1 MTKALR
7 TARRYWKLI
16 AVSCFSLS
24 IAMALGVLALSLSN
38 TVLLLAPSGV
48 EPDRLVMIYS
58 HSPHQEIGEVSY
70 PDYEYF
76 RKNNHVFTDIAA
88 APNSIGLNV
97 DFQDDGRE
105 VKLATRPV
113 SENYFAV
120 LGIKPFLGRFF
131 AAGETAESTDEAVMS
146 WPCWKRLGSKRDII
160 GKKLAGWTIVGVA
173 PPSFTGGFYGA
184 NGDLSGSL
192 RHDQDRSWMVDRS
205 QGHLM
210 LTARLK
216 PGATRE
222 QAQAEMAGLAGQ
234 LASAYPKENKGK
246 TAVVT
251 RATLLPPDA
260 IPDLMVASG
269 VLMLLVLLVLLIA
282 CANVANLMLA
292 AATGRRQE
300 AAIKLAIGA
309 PRGRLIREYLWES
322 AALCAASG
330 ALGYGMA
337 AAVAVWLRNF
347 SFVFPI
353 WGSFSFSISLRLDGA
368 VLGLTIALVAIASV
382 STGLAPAL
390 YASSPAL
397 AQILGGEVVVGGS
410 QKSVRRNALVIVQVA
425 VCTLVMVGMGLC
437 QRNLY
442 NMRNDDFGFSA
453 HNLVALNVYTEA
465 EGYKQARAAEF
476 YDKLRRTTAA
486 LWGVQ
491 AVTLAWDLPLF
502 GSQDLPIQIPGNA
515 DAISQHTAVDDAY
528 FSTLG
533 IPIVAGRAFDRN
545 DREKARGVAIVNQR
559 MAEMY
564 WRGKNPL
571 GEVFMAGK
579 PGRPVMIVGV
589 AANTKTDIGGAKSG
603 PFVYLPLSQDYRPGI
618 ELIARTSGDPKRW
631 AGPLRTAMRGLG
643 LKVMVEPVTFAE
655 WVDLDLFGMRV
666 ITWGGE
672 LLSGL
677 GLLLAMVGLAGA
689 VSYSVGQRKKELG
702 IRVALGARR
711 GQLLAM
717 LLRQSAAVVGAGVVI
732 GLALGTVAGTLL
744 KSQFYRM
751 DAVEWTVL
759 LPVTAAVMGLA
770 LAMTYLSALPWLR
783 VDPMDAVRHA

>member
-1 MTKALR
+1 MAKALR

-24 IAMALGVLALSLSN
+24 IAMALGVIALSLSN
-38 TVLLLAPSGV
+38 TVLLLPPSGA
-48 EPDRLVMIYS
+48 EPDRLVMLYS
-58 HSPHQEIGEVSY
+58 HSAQEDIGKVSY

-76 RKNNHVFTDIAA
+76 RKNNHVFTDIAG

-97 DFQDDGRE
+97 AFQDDGRE

-113 SENYFAV
+113 SDNYFAV
-120 LGIKPFLGRFF
+120 MGVKPFLGRFF
-131 AAGETAESTDEAVMS
+131 TAGDPAESSNEAVMS
-146 WPCWKRLGSKRDII
+146 WQCWKRLGSKLDVI
-160 GKKLAGWTIVGVA
+160 GKEMAGMTVVGVA

-184 NGDLSGSL
+184 NGDLFTTL
-192 RHDQDRSWMVDRS
+192 RHDQDRSWMADRS
-205 QGHLM
+205 QGTLAV
-210 LTARLK
+210 TARLK
-216 PGATRE
+216 PGVTRA
-222 QAQAEMAGLAGQ
+222 QAQTEMTVLARQ
-234 LASAYPKENKGK
+234 LASAYPAEDKGK
-246 TAVVT
+246 TVRLT

-309 PRGRLIREYLWES
+309 PRGRLIREFLWES

-330 ALGYGMA
+330 AFGYGMA
-337 AAVAVWLRNF
+337 ALVARWLRNF
-347 SFVFPI
+347 TYVFPI

-368 VLGLTIALVAIASV
+368 VLGLTIALVALASV
-382 STGLAPAL
+382 ATGVAPAL

-397 AQILGGEVVVGGS
+397 AQILGGEIVVGGS
-410 QKSVRRNALVIVQVA
+410 RKSVRRNALVIVQVA

-437 QRNLY
+437 QRNLH

-453 HNLVALNVYTEA
+453 RNLVALNVYAEA
-465 EGYKQARAAEF
+465 EGYSRAQASEF
-476 YDKLRRTTAA
+476 HDKLRQTAA
-486 LWGVQ
+486 ALPGVE
-491 AVTLAWDLPLF
+491 AVTLAAGLPLF
-502 GSQDLPIQIPGNA
+502 GSEPLPIRAPGA
-515 DAISQHTAVDDAY
+515 DEATSPHTAVDDAY
-528 FSTLG
+528 FATLG

-545 DREKARGVAIVNQR
+545 DREKAPPVAIVNQR
-559 MAEMY
+559 LAETY
-564 WRGKNPL
+564 WKGRKPL
-571 GEVFMAGK
+571 GEVLMVGK
-579 PGRPVMIVGV
+579 PPRPVTIVGV
-589 AANTKTDIGGAKSG
+589 AANTKDDIGEEKPGL
-603 PFVYLPLSQDYRPGI
+603 FVYLPLRQNYQSGI
-618 ELIARTSGDPKRW
+618 EVIARTSGDPKHWVEPFRK
-631 AGPLRTAMRGLG
+631 AMRGLG

-677 GLLLAMVGLAGA
+677 GLLLAMTGLAGA
-689 VSYSVGQRKKELG
+689 VSHSVSQRKKELG

-717 LLRQSAAVVGAGVVI
+717 LLREAAVVTGAGVAI
-732 GLALGTVAGTLL
+732 GLALGIVASALL
-744 KSQFYRM
+744 QSQFYRM
-751 DAVEWTVL
+751 GAVEWTVL
-759 LPVTAAVMGLA
+759 LPVSAAVIGLA
-770 LAMTYLSALPWLR
+770 MVMTCLSALPWLR
-783 VDPMDAVRHA
+783 VDPMEAVRHA

>member
-1 MTKALR
+1 MAKALR

-38 TVLLLAPSGV
+38 TVLLLPPSGA
-48 EPDRLVMIYS
+48 EPDRLVMIHS
-58 HSPHQEIGEVSY
+58 RSPHEDIGEVSY

-76 RKNNHVFTDIAA
+76 RRNNNVFTDIAA

-97 DFQDDGRE
+97 DFDNGRE

-131 AAGETAESTDEAVMS
+131 TAGENAESSDEAVMS
-146 WPCWKRLGSKRDII
+146 WPCWKRLGSKPDII

-184 NGDLSGSL
+184 NGDLFGSL
-192 RHDQDRSWMVDRS
+192 RHDEDRAWMADRS

-216 PGATRE
+216 PGVTRA
-222 QAQAEMAGLAGQ
+222 QAQAAMAGLAGQ
-234 LASAYPKENKGK
+234 LASTYPKEDKGR

-300 AAIKLAIGA
+300 AAIKLAMGA
-309 PRGRLIREYLWES
+309 TRGRLIRESLWES
-322 AALCAASG
+322 VALCVASG
-330 ALGYGMA
+330 ALGYGIAM
-337 AAVAVWLRNF
+337 AVARWLANF
-347 SFVFPI
+347 SYVFPM
-353 WGSFSFSISLRLDGA
+353 WGSFSFSIHLRLDGA
-368 VLGLTIALVAIASV
+368 VLGLTIALVAIASLA
-382 STGLAPAL
+382 TGLAPAL

-397 AQILGGEVVVGGS
+397 AQILGGEVVVGGP

-465 EGYKQARAAEF
+465 EGYKQAQAAEF
-476 YDKLRRTTAA
+476 YGKLRRTTAA
-486 LWGVQ
+486 L
-491 AVTLAWDLPLF
+491 P
-502 GSQDLPIQIPGNA
+502 
-515 DAISQHTAVDDAY
+515 
-528 FSTLG
+528 
-533 IPIVAGRAFDRN
+533 
-545 DREKARGVAIVNQR
+545 
-559 MAEMY
+559 
-564 WRGKNPL
+564 
-571 GEVFMAGK
+571 
-579 PGRPVMIVGV
+579 
-589 AANTKTDIGGAKSG
+589 
-603 PFVYLPLSQDYRPGI
+603 
-618 ELIARTSGDPKRW
+618 
-631 AGPLRTAMRGLG
+631 
-643 LKVMVEPVTFAE
+643 
-655 WVDLDLFGMRV
+655 
-666 ITWGGE
+666 
-672 LLSGL
+672 
-677 GLLLAMVGLAGA
+677 
-689 VSYSVGQRKKELG
+689 
-702 IRVALGARR
+702 
-711 GQLLAM
+711 
-717 LLRQSAAVVGAGVVI
+717 
-732 GLALGTVAGTLL
+732 
-744 KSQFYRM
+744 
-751 DAVEWTVL
+751 
-759 LPVTAAVMGLA
+759 
-770 LAMTYLSALPWLR
+770 
-783 VDPMDAVRHA
+783 

>member
-1 MTKALR
+1 MAKALR

-38 TVLLLAPSGV
+38 TVLLLPPSGA

-58 HSPHQEIGEVSY
+58 HSAHEDIGEVSY

-76 RKNNHVFTDIAA
+76 RKNNHVFTDIGA
-88 APNSIGLNV
+88 APNSIALNV
-97 DFQDDGRE
+97 DFADDGRE

-120 LGIKPFLGRFF
+120 LGIRPFLGRFF
-131 AAGETAESTDEAVMS
+131 TAGETAESSDEAVMS

-184 NGDLSGSL
+184 NGDLFGSL
-192 RHDQDRSWMVDRS
+192 RHDRDRAWMADRS

-216 PGATRE
+216 AGMTRA
-222 QAQAEMAGLAGQ
+222 QAQTEMAGLAGQ
-234 LASAYPKENKGK
+234 LASAYPKEDKGK
-246 TAVVT
+246 TAVLT

-260 IPDLMVASG
+260 IPDLKVASG

-309 PRGRLIREYLWES
+309 PRGRLIREFLWES

-337 AAVAVWLRNF
+337 AAVAGWLKNF
-347 SFVFPI
+347 SYVFPI
-353 WGSFSFSISLRLDGA
+353 WGSFSFSISLGFDRA

-382 STGLAPAL
+382 ATGLAPAL

-410 QKSVRRNALVIVQVA
+410 QKNVRRNALVIVQVA

-453 HNLVALNVYTEA
+453 HHLVALNVYTEA
-465 EGYKQARAAEF
+465 EGYKQAQAAEF

-486 LWGVQ
+486 LPGVQ

-502 GSQDLPIQIPGNA
+502 GSEALPIRVPGTDEA
-515 DAISQHTAVDDAY
+515 TSPQTAVDDAY
-528 FSTLG
+528 FATLG

-545 DREKARGVAIVNQR
+545 DREKAPEVAIVNRR

-564 WRGKNPL
+564 WKGKNPL
-571 GEVFMAGK
+571 GEVFMVGK
-579 PGRPVMIVGV
+579 PPRPVTIVGV
-589 AANTKTDIGGAKSG
+589 AANTKNDIGEEKPG
-603 PFVYLPLSQDYRPGI
+603 PFVYLPLSQDYRAGI
-618 ELIARTSGDPKRW
+618 QVIARTSGDPKWWVEPFRK
-631 AGPLRTAMRGLG
+631 AMRGLG

-689 VSYSVGQRKKELG
+689 VSYSVGQRRKELG
-702 IRVALGARR
+702 IRVALGAQRR
-711 GQLLAM
+711 QLLAM
-717 LLRQSAAVVGAGVVI
+717 LLRQSAVVAGAGVTI
-732 GLALGTVAGTLL
+732 GLALGTVASALL
-744 KSQFYRM
+744 QSQFYRM
-751 DAVEWTVL
+751 GAVEWTVL
-759 LPVTAAVMGLA
+759 LPVTAVVMGLA
-770 LAMTYLSALPWLR
+770 LVMTCLSAMPWLR
-783 VDPMDAVRHA
+783 VDPMEAVRHA

>member
-1 MTKALR
+1 MAKALR

-24 IAMALGVLALSLSN
+24 IAMALGILALSLSN
-38 TVLLLAPSGV
+38 TVLLLPPSGA

-58 HSPHQEIGEVSY
+58 HSANEDIGEVSY

-76 RKNNHVFTDIAA
+76 RKHNRVFTDIAA

-97 DFQDDGRE
+97 DFGDDGRE

-131 AAGETAESTDEAVMS
+131 TTGETAESSDEAVMS
-146 WPCWKRLGSKRDII
+146 WPCWKRLGSKLDIV

-173 PPSFTGGFYGA
+173 PPSFTGGLYGA
-184 NGDLSGSL
+184 NGDLFGSL
-192 RHDQDRSWMVDRS
+192 RHDQDRSWMADRS
-205 QGHLM
+205 QGRLM

-216 PGATRE
+216 PGVTRP
-222 QAQAEMAGLAGQ
+222 QAQTEMAGLAGQ
-234 LASAYPKENKGK
+234 LASAYPKEDKGK
-246 TAVVT
+246 MAVVT

-260 IPDLMVASG
+260 IPGLMVASG

-300 AAIKLAIGA
+300 SAIKLAIGA
-309 PRGRLIREYLWES
+309 PRGRLVREFLWES
-322 AALCAASG
+322 VALCAASG
-330 ALGYGMA
+330 GLGYGMA
-337 AAVAVWLRNF
+337 VAVAAWLANF
-347 SFVFPI
+347 SYVFPM
-353 WGSFSFSISLRLDGA
+353 WGSFSFSINLRLDGA
-368 VLGLTIALVAIASV
+368 VLGLTIALVAMASLA
-382 STGLAPAL
+382 TGLAPAL

-397 AQILGGEVVVGGS
+397 AQILGGEVAVGGS
-410 QKSVRRNALVIVQVA
+410 QKHVRRNALVIVQVA

-442 NMRNDDFGFSA
+442 NMRHDDFGFSA
-453 HNLVALNVYTEA
+453 HNLLALNVYTEA
-465 EGYKQARAAEF
+465 EGYKQAQVAEF
-476 YDKLRRTTAA
+476 YDKLRRTAAA
-486 LWGVQ
+486 LPGVQ

-502 GSQDLPIQIPGNA
+502 GSQELPVRVSGTG
-515 DAISQHTAVDDAY
+515 DTTSQHTAVDDAY
-528 FSTLG
+528 FATLG
-533 IPIVAGRAFDRN
+533 IPILAGRAFDRN
-545 DREKARGVAIVNQR
+545 DRENSQGVAIVNQR
-559 MAEMY
+559 MAEIY
-564 WRGKNPL
+564 WKGKNPL
-571 GEVFMAGK
+571 GEVFMVGK
-579 PGRPVMIVGV
+579 PLRPAAIVGV
-589 AANTKTDIGGAKSG
+589 VANTKNDIGEEKPGL
-603 PFVYLPLSQDYRPGI
+603 FVYLPLSQEYRSGI
-618 ELIARTSGDPKRW
+618 EVIARTSGDPKRW
-631 AGPLRTAMRGLG
+631 VDPFRKAMQGLG
-643 LKVMVEPVTFAE
+643 LKVMVEPVTFAA
-655 WVDLDLFGMRV
+655 WMDLGLFGMRV

-677 GLLLAMVGLAGA
+677 GLLLAMTGLAAA

-717 LLRQSAAVVGAGVVI
+717 LLRQSAVVAGAGVAI
-732 GLALGTVAGTLL
+732 GLSLGTVAGAIL
-744 KSQFYRM
+744 KSQFYRVG
-751 DAVEWTVL
+751 AVEWTVL

-770 LAMTYLSALPWLR
+770 LGMTCLSAMPWLR
-783 VDPMDAVRHA
+783 VDPMEAVRHA

>member
-1 MTKALR
+1 MAKSLR

-38 TVLLLAPSGV
+38 TVLLLPPSGA
-48 EPDRLVMIYS
+48 EPDRLVMIYA
-58 HSPHQEIGEVSY
+58 HSAHEDIGEVSY

-76 RKNNHVFTDIAA
+76 RKNTHVFTDIAA

-97 DFQDDGRE
+97 DFGDDGRE

-131 AAGETAESTDEAVMS
+131 AAGETAESSDEAVMS

-173 PPSFTGGFYGA
+173 PPGFTGGFYGA
-184 NGDLSGSL
+184 NGDLFGSL
-192 RHDQDRSWMVDRS
+192 RHDQDRSWMADRS

-216 PGATRE
+216 PGVTRA
-222 QAQAEMAGLAGQ
+222 QAQAEMTGLAAQ
-234 LASAYPKENKGK
+234 LAGAYPKEDKGK

-260 IPDLMVASG
+260 IPDLVVASG

-309 PRGRLIREYLWES
+309 PRGRLIREFLWES

-337 AAVAVWLRNF
+337 AAVAAWLRNF
-347 SFVFPI
+347 SYVFPI
-353 WGSFSFSISLRLDGA
+353 WGSFSFSINLRLDGA
-368 VLGLTIALVAIASV
+368 VLALTIALVALASV
-382 STGLAPAL
+382 ATGLAPAM

-442 NMRNDDFGFSA
+442 NMRHDDFGFSA

-465 EGYKQARAAEF
+465 EGYKQSEAADF

-486 LWGVQ
+486 LPGVQ

-502 GSQDLPIQIPGNA
+502 GSQDLPILVPGRSE
-515 DAISQHTAVDDAY
+515 AISPHTAVDDAY
-528 FSTLG
+528 FATVG

-545 DREKARGVAIVNQR
+545 DREKAPGVAIVNRR
-559 MAEMY
+559 MADRY
-564 WRGKNPL
+564 WKGKNPL
-571 GEVFMAGK
+571 GEIFMAGK
-579 PGRPVMIVGV
+579 PPRPVTIVGV
-589 AANTKTDIGGAKSG
+589 AANTKNDIGEETPG
-603 PFVYLPLSQDYRPGI
+603 PFVYLPLSQEYRSGI
-618 ELIARTSGDPKRW
+618 EVIARTSGNPKWWVEPFRK
-631 AGPLRTAMRGLG
+631 AMRGLG

-702 IRVALGARR
+702 IRAALGARR
-711 GQLLAM
+711 RQLLAM
-717 LLRQSAAVVGAGVVI
+717 LVRQSAVVAGAGVAI
-732 GLALGTVAGTLL
+732 GLALGTVASALL
-744 KSQFYRM
+744 RSQFYRM
-751 DAVEWTVL
+751 GAVEWAVL

-770 LAMTYLSALPWLR
+770 LVMTCVSAMPWLM
-783 VDPMDAVRHA
+783 VDPIEAVRHA

>member
-1 MTKALR
+1 MAKALR

-38 TVLLLAPSGV
+38 TVLLLPPSGA

-58 HSPHQEIGEVSY
+58 HSTHEDIGKVSY

-97 DFQDDGRE
+97 DFDDDGRE
-105 VKLATRPV
+105 VKLTTRPV
-113 SENYFAV
+113 SGNYFAV

-131 AAGETAESTDEAVMS
+131 TPGGTAESADEAVMT

-184 NGDLSGSL
+184 NGDLFGTL
-192 RHDQDRSWMVDRS
+192 IHGQDRSWMTDRS
-205 QGHLM
+205 QGDVA
-210 LTARLK
+210 LTARLR
-216 PGATRE
+216 PGVTRT
-222 QAQAEMAGLAGQ
+222 QAQAEMTGLAGQ
-234 LASAYPKENKGK
+234 LATAYPKEDKGK

-260 IPDLMVASG
+260 IPDLTVASG
-269 VLMLLVLLVLLIA
+269 ILMLLVLLVLLIA

-292 AATGRRQE
+292 AATARRQE

-309 PRGRLIREYLWES
+309 PRGRLIREFLWES

-330 ALGYGMA
+330 VLGYGMA
-337 AAVAVWLRNF
+337 AAVAGWLRNF
-347 SFVFPI
+347 SYVFPI

-368 VLGLTIALVAIASV
+368 VLWLTIVLVAIASV
-382 STGLAPAL
+382 ATGLAPAL

-410 QKSVRRNALVIVQVA
+410 QKNVRRNALVIVQVA

-442 NMRNDDFGFSA
+442 NMRHDDFGFSA

-465 EGYKQARAAEF
+465 EGYKRAQAAEF
-476 YDKLRRTTAA
+476 YDKLRRTTAS
-486 LWGVQ
+486 LPGVQ
-491 AVTLAWDLPLF
+491 TVTLAWDLPLF
-502 GSQDLPIQIPGNA
+502 GSEDLRIQVPGTGEA
-515 DAISQHTAVDDAY
+515 TSAHTAVDDAY
-528 FSTLG
+528 FATLG
-533 IPIVAGRAFDRN
+533 IPIVAGRTFDRN
-545 DREKARGVAIVNQR
+545 DRERGPGVAIVNRR
-559 MAEMY
+559 MTEMY
-564 WRGKNPL
+564 WKGKNPL
-571 GEVFMAGK
+571 GEVFMVGK
-579 PGRPVMIVGV
+579 PPRPVTIVGV
-589 AANTKTDIGGAKSG
+589 AANTKEDIGEEKPE
-603 PFVYLPLSQDYRPGI
+603 PFIYLPLSQEYRSGI
-618 ELIARTSGDPKRW
+618 EVIARTRGDPKLWVEPFRK
-631 AGPLRTAMRGLG
+631 AMRGLG

-717 LLRQSAAVVGAGVVI
+717 LLRQSAVVSGSGVAI
-732 GLALGTVAGTLL
+732 GLALGTVASMLL
-744 KSQFYRM
+744 QSQFYRM
-751 DAVEWTVL
+751 GAVEWTVL

-770 LAMTYLSALPWLR
+770 LAMTCLSAMPWLR
-783 VDPMDAVRHA
+783 VDPMEAVRHA